1 MNVYFCIFQLTF
13 LRHCLKSVF
22 IIVKWC
28 SIFWILHH
36 HHSSQSLPSRI
47 KPFESVFAIV
57 KWCSIFWILHHH
69 SSQSLPTRIKP
80 FEKCFCY
87 CIVKWCS
94 TFWILHHHSSQSLPS
109 REKPFFPVNFPI
121 SNKYSPLRLPT
132 VYKGCTV
139 GWVDY

>member
-69 SSQSLPTRIKP
+69 SSQSLP
-80 FEKCFCY
+80 
-87 CIVKWCS
+87 
-94 TFWILHHHSSQSLPS
+94 S

-132 VYKGCTV
+132 VYTGCMYSRV
-139 GWVDY
+139 GGLLAKQHFLLAAGGFLFNSV